1 MNRHF
6 QRKGLIATRSLVISA
21 ALLLGLAAC
30 GDRTDD
36 TAAGARKEATQA
48 RQESREAAK
57 DAREASKEVREASR
71 DAASSANQAASSA
84 ATAVMGAASRIG
96 EKVDDMQITA
106 RVNAELAADKDLS
119 ALRIDVDTRDGV
131 VTLMGTAPSATAKAR
146 AEEIAR
152 NAKDVKSV
160 NSKLGVKG

>member
-57 DAREASKEVREASR
+57 DAREASKDVREASR
-71 DAASSANQAASSA
+71 DAAS
-84 ATAVMGAASRIG
+84 AVMGAASRIG

-106 RVNAELAADKDLS
+106 RVNAELAADKDLR

-131 VTLMGTAPSATAKAR
+131 VNLMGTAPSATAKAR

>member
-1 MNRHF
+1 MNIHS
-6 QRKGLIATRSLVISA
+6 QRKGLIAARSVAISA
-21 ALLLGLAAC
+21 AVLLGLAAC

-36 TAAGARKEATQA
+36 TAAGARKDATEA
-48 RQESREAAK
+48 RQ
-57 DAREASKEVREASR
+57 DAREAGKDVREASR

-84 ATAVMGAASRIG
+84 ATAVMGAAGRVG

-106 RVNAELAADKDLS
+106 RVNAGLAADKDLS

-131 VTLMGTAPSATAKAR
+131 VTLMGTAPTASAKAR

-160 NSKLGVKG
+160 NNKLGVSG